1 MNLIRLSQLY
11 LLYVTSVSYKK
22 NLITSSV
29 KKDIFRKQ
37 SAKMKESVM
46 ATLDHRELKF
56 ARRSNVSELAVS
68 LIHSLLSEKYKF
80 LNDKTL
86 GI

>member
-1 MNLIRLSQLY
+1 
-11 LLYVTSVSYKK
+11 
-22 NLITSSV
+22 
-29 KKDIFRKQ
+29 
-37 SAKMKESVM
+37 MKESVM

-56 ARRSNVSELAVS
+56 VRRSNVSELAVS

>member
-1 MNLIRLSQLY
+1 
-11 LLYVTSVSYKK
+11 
-22 NLITSSV
+22 
-29 KKDIFRKQ
+29 
-37 SAKMKESVM
+37 MKESVM